1 MTGTSEGQVNTGAT
15 GETLTGQGILVI
27 GSANMDLYTRLDH
40 IPVAGETILGSPI
53 WTTPGGKGANQAAAA
68 ARLGGD
74 VRFVGR
80 IGDDEYGPRLRR
92 ALVDAGVDVSLLET
106 SDSPSSVAI
115 ILLTPDGENS
125 IVVSPSSNQYV
136 SRSDVEAAW
145 QPGAHRTGAVV
156 CQLEVPLETVVYA
169 SELAEQH
176 GARFVLNAAPAQQLP
191 SDLVA
196 RANPLVVNE
205 SEAQILLGI
214 QNPDPTETPGNLVER
229 LLELG
234 PRSVVL
240 TLGGD
245 GAAVGRAGGTATHIH
260 GHPVAVVD
268 STGAG
273 DAFVAAL
280 VTRLVLGEDLETAA
294 EYANVVGALVVQKEG
309 AQASYPQAEDVDR
322 ELAAAGT
329 RSHEG

>member
-1 MTGTSEGQVNTGAT
+1 MTQITEGEVNTGAT
-15 GETLTGQGILVI
+15 GGLLDEHGILVI

-68 ARLGGD
+68 ALLGAQ

-80 IGDDEYGPRLRR
+80 VGEDEYGDRMRQ

-106 SDSPSSVAI
+106 GDSPSSVAI

-125 IVVSPSSNQYV
+125 IVVSPSSNQHV
-136 SRSDVEAAW
+136 GRSDVDAAW
-145 QPGAHRTGAVV
+145 QPGEHRTGAVI
-156 CQLEVPLETVVYA
+156 CQLEVPLGTVSYA

-176 GARFVLNAAPAQQLP
+176 GARFVLNAAPAQPLP
-191 SDLVA
+191 EELLK

-205 SEAQILLGI
+205 SEAQILLRI
-214 QNPDPTETPGNLVER
+214 ANPDPAETPVNLVER

-234 PRSVVL
+234 PDSVVL
-240 TLGGD
+240 TLGGE
-245 GAAVGRAGGTATHIH
+245 GAAIGTQGSPATHIN
-260 GHPVAVVD
+260 GHAVPVVD

-280 VTRLVLGEDLETAA
+280 VTRLVRGDDLVTAA
-294 EYANVVGALVVQKEG
+294 GYANVVGALVVQKEG
-309 AQASYPQAEDVDR
+309 AQASYPSAEEV
-322 ELAAAGT
+322 AAEVASLT
-329 RSHEG
+329 EGQLEG